1 MTVAWLQFALTV
13 IDQLL
18 LMLNVLYWNQW
29 FHEEPLASV
38 YLFTKGS
45 LYWEKVL
52 PTLIKLKVPK
62 AIFAVMSTILGSSKN
77 RSVKSHV

>member
-1 MTVAWLQFALTV
+1 M
-13 IDQLL
+13 
-18 LMLNVLYWNQW
+18 W

-52 PTLIKLKVPK
+52 PTLLKLKVPK
-62 AIFAVMSTILGSSKN
+62 ASFRSDVNHFGFLKEPFGEESCVKNIEIIKNIFWD
-77 RSVKSHV
+77 